1 MRKFLQRALNRVVI
15 TALLVL
21 LQIAFFLV
29 MLIRWGNYYLWVS
42 MVLRFITFW
51 AVIYIIWKPNN
62 PAVKLAWIVP
72 ILIFPLFGGV
82 MYVLFGHVIIPKKLK
97 ESMERTDK
105 LVKRDLVQDEK
116 ILEGLRKEDS
126 AAGNLSSYILS
137 YAAMPVW
144 DQTDSSYFAE
154 GLYWWKSLLADL
166 EKAKRFIFLEFFI
179 LGEGSMWNAVLE
191 VLERKASQGV
201 EVRLIYDDVGSV
213 FLLPKDYDA
222 VIESKG
228 IKCVAFNRLV
238 PFLSLVLNNRDHRKI
253 VVVDGK
259 TAYTGGINLADEYI
273 NYKHPYGEHWKDAGI
288 RIEGKAVWNFTVM
301 FLQMW
306 NMSRY
311 TEEDYGRYYFKDAE
325 KTAGGEKGYVQPYMD
340 TPLDRETLGENV
352 YLNMIGCAR
361 RYVWIY
367 TPYLVTD
374 NEMLTALKL
383 AAKRGV
389 DVRIVTPGV
398 PDKKFVYWLTQ
409 SNYQNLIEAG
419 VRIYQYTPGFIH
431 AKCVLIDDET
441 ATVGTINFD
450 YRSFYHHFECG
461 TLLYRTDAVKE
472 LKKDME
478 ETFNVCMEI
487 TLSWC
492 KEKFVKTNII
502 GPVLKLLSPLM

>member
-1 MRKFLQRALNRVVI
+1 MRKFLQYALNRVVI

-21 LQIAFFLV
+21 LQVTLFLV
-29 MLIRWGNYYLWVS
+29 VLLQWGNYYVWFSL
-42 MVLRFITFW
+42 VLRFITFW

-62 PAVKLAWIVP
+62 PAVKLAWVVP
-72 ILIFPLFGGV
+72 ILTFPLFGGV
-82 MYVLFGHVIIPKKLK
+82 LYLCYGHVIVPKKLRD
-97 ESMERTDK
+97 SMERTDK
-105 LVKRDLVQDEK
+105 LVRKSLVQDK
-116 ILEGLRKEDS
+116 KTLKDLKREDP
-126 AAGNLSSYILS
+126 AQANLSGYIYS
-137 YAAMPVW
+137 YAATPVW
-144 DQTDSSYFAE
+144 DQTDSAFFAD
-154 GLYWWKSLLADL
+154 GRPWWENLLDDL
-166 EKAKRFIFLEFFI
+166 EKAEHFIFLEFFI
-179 LGEGSMWNAVLE
+179 IKEGKMWDAILDI
-191 VLERKASQGV
+191 LERKAKEGV
-201 EVRLIYDDVGSV
+201 EVRLMYDDIGCA
-213 FLLPKDYDA
+213 FLLPKYYDRA
-222 VIESKG
+222 IEKNG

-259 TAYTGGINLADEYI
+259 VAYTGGINLSDEYI
-273 NYKHPYGEHWKDAGI
+273 NYEHPYGDHWKDTGI

-311 TEEDYGRYYFKDAE
+311 TEEDYGRYYYPFEKMPGAE
-325 KTAGGEKGYVQPYMD
+325 GFVQPYMD
-340 TPLDRETLGENV
+340 TPFDDETLGENV
-352 YLNMIGCAR
+352 YLNMIGAAK

-374 NEMLTALKL
+374 NEMITALKL

-389 DVRIVTPGV
+389 DVRVVTPGV

-419 VRIYQYTPGFIH
+419 VRIFQYTPGFIH
-431 AKCVLIDDET
+431 AKCVLSDDES

-461 TLLYRTDAVKE
+461 VYLYRAQAVEE

-478 ETFNVCMEI
+478 KTFRVCEEI

-492 KEKFVKTNII
+492 REKFVKTNVI
-502 GPVLKLLSPLM
+502 GPLLKLFSPLM

>member
-1 MRKFLQRALNRVVI
+1 MRKFLQYALNRVVI

-21 LQIAFFLV
+21 LQVTLFLV
-29 MLIRWGNYYLWVS
+29 VLLQWGNYYVWFSL
-42 MVLRFITFW
+42 VLRFITFW

-62 PAVKLAWIVP
+62 PAVKLAWVVP
-72 ILIFPLFGGV
+72 ILTFPLFGGV
-82 MYVLFGHVIIPKKLK
+82 LYLCYGHVIVPKKRRD
-97 ESMERTDK
+97 SMERTDK
-105 LVKRDLVQDEK
+105 LVRKSLVQDK
-116 ILEGLRKEDS
+116 KTLKDLKREDP
-126 AAGNLSSYILS
+126 AQANLSGYIYS
-137 YAAMPVW
+137 YAATPVW
-144 DQTDSSYFAE
+144 DQTDSAFFAD
-154 GLYWWKSLLADL
+154 GRPWWENLLDDL
-166 EKAKRFIFLEFFI
+166 EKAEHFIFLEFFI
-179 LGEGSMWNAVLE
+179 IKEGKMWDAILDI
-191 VLERKASQGV
+191 LERKAKEGV
-201 EVRLIYDDVGSV
+201 EVRLMYDDIGCA
-213 FLLPKDYDA
+213 FLLPKYYDRA
-222 VIESKG
+222 IEKNG

-259 TAYTGGINLADEYI
+259 VAYTGGINLSDEYI
-273 NYKHPYGEHWKDAGI
+273 NYEHPYGDHWKDTGI

-311 TEEDYGRYYFKDAE
+311 TEEDYGRYYYPFEKMPGAE
-325 KTAGGEKGYVQPYMD
+325 GFVQPYMD
-340 TPLDRETLGENV
+340 TPFDDETLGENV
-352 YLNMIGCAR
+352 YLNMIGAAK

-374 NEMLTALKL
+374 NEMITALKL

-389 DVRIVTPGV
+389 DVRVVTPGV

-419 VRIYQYTPGFIH
+419 VRIFQYTPGFIH
-431 AKCVLIDDET
+431 AKCVLSDDES

-461 TLLYRTDAVKE
+461 VYLYRAQAVEE

-478 ETFNVCMEI
+478 KTFRVCEEI

-492 KEKFVKTNII
+492 REKFVKTNVI
-502 GPVLKLLSPLM
+502 GPLLKLFSPLM

>member
-1 MRKFLQRALNRVVI
+1 MRKFLQYALNRVVI

-29 MLIRWGNYYLWVS
+29 VLLQWGSYYVWFSL
-42 MVLRFITFW
+42 VLRFITFW

-62 PAVKLAWIVP
+62 PAVKLAWVVP
-72 ILIFPLFGGV
+72 ILTFPLLGGV
-82 MYVLFGHVIIPKKLK
+82 LYLCYGHVIVPKKLRD
-97 ESMERTDK
+97 SMERTDK
-105 LVKRDLVQDEK
+105 LVRKSLVQDK
-116 ILEGLRKEDS
+116 KTLKDLKREDM
-126 AAGNLSSYILS
+126 AAANQSRYIYS
-137 YAAMPVW
+137 YAATPVW
-144 DQTDSSYFAE
+144 DQTASVFFAD
-154 GLYWWKSLLADL
+154 GRPWWERLLDDL
-166 EKAKRFIFLEFFI
+166 EKAEHFIFLEFFI
-179 LGEGSMWNAVLE
+179 IKEGKMWDAILDI
-191 VLERKASQGV
+191 LERKAKAGV
-201 EVRLIYDDVGSV
+201 EVRLIYDDVGCV
-213 FLLPKDYDA
+213 FLLPKYYDRI
-222 VIESKG
+222 IEKKG

-253 VVVDGK
+253 VVIDGK
-259 TAYTGGINLADEYI
+259 TAYTGGINLSDEYI
-273 NYKHPYGEHWKDAGI
+273 NYEHPYGDHWKDTGI

-311 TEEDYGRYYFKDAE
+311 TEEDYSRYYVPFEKLPGAE
-325 KTAGGEKGYVQPYMD
+325 GYVQPYMD
-340 TPLDRETLGENV
+340 TPFDDETLGENV
-352 YLNMIGCAR
+352 YLNMISAAE
-361 RYVWIY
+361 RYIWIY

-374 NEMLTALKL
+374 NEMITALKL

-419 VRIYQYTPGFIH
+419 VRIFQYRPGFIH
-431 AKCVLIDDET
+431 AKCVLSDDGS
-441 ATVGTINFD
+441 ATVGTVNFD

-461 TLLYRTDAVKE
+461 VYLYRAQAVEE

-478 ETFNVCMEI
+478 NTFAVCEEI

-492 KEKFVKTNII
+492 REKFVKTNVV
-502 GPVLKLLSPLM
+502 GPLLKLFSPLM

>member
-1 MRKFLQRALNRVVI
+1 MRKFLQRVLNRVVI

-21 LQIAFFLV
+21 LQVGLFLV
-29 MLIRWGNYYLWVS
+29 TLLQWGNYYLWVAFI
-42 MVLRFITFW
+42 LRFITFW
-51 AVIYIIWKPNN
+51 AVVYIIWRPSN
-62 PAVKLAWIVP
+62 PAVKLAWVIP

-82 MYVLFGHVIIPKKLK
+82 LYLFFGHVVVPKKLRD
-97 ESMERTDK
+97 SMERTDK
-105 LVKRDLVQDEK
+105 LVKKSLVQEEEVIRLLREK
-116 ILEGLRKEDS
+116 DQTV
-126 AAGNLSSYILS
+126 ANQSSYIYD
-137 YAAMPVW
+137 YAATPVW
-144 DQTDSSYFAE
+144 DGTDSVYFPD
-154 GLYWWKSLLADL
+154 GLPYWKSLLEDL
-166 EKAKRFIFLEFFI
+166 EKAEHFIFLEYFI
-179 LGEGSMWNAVLE
+179 LGEGEMWNAVLAI
-191 VLERKASQGV
+191 LERKAKEGV

-213 FLLPKDYDA
+213 FLLPKNYDRSL
-222 VIESKG
+222 EKRG

-238 PFLSLVLNNRDHRKI
+238 PFMSLVLNNRDHRKI
-253 VVVDGK
+253 VVIDGK
-259 TAYTGGINLADEYI
+259 AAYTGGINMADEYI

-311 TEEDYGRYYFKDAE
+311 TEEDYTRYYHAFPE
-325 KTAGGEKGYVQPYMD
+325 KTPGMGYVQPYRD
-340 TPLDRETLGENV
+340 TPFDDEILGENV
-352 YLNMIGCAR
+352 YLNMIGYAK
-361 RYVWIY
+361 RYVYIY

-374 NEMLTALKL
+374 NEMVTALKL

-419 VRIYQYTPGFIH
+419 VRIYQYTPGFLH
-431 AKCVLIDDET
+431 AKCVLSDDET
-441 ATVGTINFD
+441 AVIGTINFD

-461 TLLYRTDAVKE
+461 VFLYRAKAVEE

-478 ETFNVCMEI
+478 ETFTVSEEI

-492 KEKFVKTNII
+492 KEEFVKTNII
-502 GPVLKLLSPLM
+502 GPLLKLLSPLM

>member
-21 LQIAFFLV
+21 LQVGFFLV
-29 MLIRWGNYYLWVS
+29 TILQWGNDYLWFS

-51 AVIYIIWKPNN
+51 AIIYIIWRPSN
-62 PAVKLAWIVP
+62 PAVKLAWVVP
-72 ILIFPLFGGV
+72 ILLFPLFGGV
-82 MYVLFGHVIIPKKLK
+82 LYLFFGHVIVPRKLRD
-97 ESMERTDK
+97 SMERTDL
-105 LVKRDLVQDEK
+105 LVRESLVQDDG
-116 ILEGLRKEDS
+116 ILLKLERQDQ
-126 AAGNLSSYILS
+126 AVANLSRYIYS
-137 YAAMPVW
+137 YAATPVW
-144 DQTDSSYFAE
+144 DQTESVYFSD
-154 GLYWWKSLLADL
+154 GHPWWESLLADL
-166 EKAKRFIFLEFFI
+166 EKAERFIFLEFFI
-179 LGEGSMWNAVLE
+179 IKEGKMWNAILDI
-191 VLERKASQGV
+191 LERKVKDGV

-213 FLLPKDYDA
+213 FLLPKKYDRI
-222 VIESKG
+222 IEKKG

-259 TAYTGGINLADEYI
+259 VAYTGGINLSDEYI
-273 NYKHPYGEHWKDAGI
+273 NLEHPYGEHWKDTGI

-311 TEEDYGRYYFKDAE
+311 TEEDYSRYYFPNKNVPPTE
-325 KTAGGEKGYVQPYMD
+325 GFVQPYMD
-340 TPLDRETLGENV
+340 TPFDDETLGENV
-352 YLNMIGCAR
+352 YLNMIGAAKH
-361 RYVWIY
+361 YVWIY

-374 NEMLTALKL
+374 NETITAIKL

-409 SNYQNLIEAG
+409 SNYQNLIGAG
-419 VRIYQYTPGFIH
+419 VRIFQYKPGFIH
-431 AKCVLIDDET
+431 AKCVLSDDEA

-461 TLLYRTDAVKE
+461 VYLYRTQAVKE
-472 LKKDME
+472 LKEDMVN
-478 ETFNVCMEI
+478 TFTVCEEI
-487 TLSWC
+487 TMEWC
-492 KEKFVKTNII
+492 KKKFVKTNIV
-502 GPVLKLLSPLM
+502 GPLLKLLSPLM